1 MDGVATTK
9 FSERNYLKQRE
20 LNLLLLREK
29 IDIDRGF
36 HKSSVLGKISID
48 TLEKKKERRHGTP
61 VIRPSIREK
70 GAINRRDK
78 ADATCV
84 EAL

>member
-36 HKSSVLGKISID
+36 HKSSVLGKISI
-48 TLEKKKERRHGTP
+48 EEKKERRHGTP